1 MESADRYPFDW
12 RMHMVEN
19 IGGRIR
25 RVRKSKGM
33 TLNDLATGAGLSV
46 SYISNLERNL
56 CSPTLENLVKICT
69 VLDVSMLKLL
79 DNEGWNEDVVRA
91 ADREVVYEQ
100 KGEVRYE
107 SINFGVDKL
116 NGIVISLEPHCVF
129 DDEWTHSYDE
139 IGYVLEGE
147 LTIMLNENTYVL
159 NPGDC
164 IYVPSKNE
172 HNMSN
177 VSDRRCISYWVK
189 RGE

>member
-1 MESADRYPFDW
+1 
-12 RMHMVEN
+12 MVEN